1 MENYLST
8 ITNYL
13 LTQSWQI
20 AALVAIIAALSLA
33 LKNRSAHIRY
43 LLWLIV
49 LAKCLVPPLLTV
61 PLAVLPQD
69 KPVPV
74 FEIAAMPKV
83 EPLPLPSTP
92 VPPSPTRTVAARP
105 ARLSPRQ
112 WLGLDRWG
120 SDICPCR
127 HDQSVANPVLAQGE
141 TKTASS

>member
-1 MENYLST
+1 MENYLT
-8 ITNYL
+8 QITNYL

-20 AALVAIIAALSLA
+20 AVLVAVIAAATVA
-33 LKNRSAHIRY
+33 LKNRSAHVHY

-92 VPPSPTRTVAARP
+92 VPPAPTRTGWQQD
-105 ARLSPRQ
+105 RQ
-112 WLGLDRWG
+112 GSALANGLAWPGSLG
-120 SDICPCR
+120 
-127 HDQSVANPVLAQGE
+127 
-141 TKTASS
+141 